1 MRSNQR
7 NHNTSNVA
15 NDKRRLQWL
24 KSRMS
29 ESESSPWRYNG
40 HAESEEGML
49 APRVTTAQT
58 QDESY
63 ARTTAQ
69 TMWQQAHEGPE
80 PKEAWEAFVEDET
93 GDIYYHNEATNE
105 TSWVPP
111 GHWSAAEA

>member
-1 MRSNQR
+1 
-7 NHNTSNVA
+7 
-15 NDKRRLQWL
+15 
-24 KSRMS
+24 
-29 ESESSPWRYNG
+29 
-40 HAESEEGML
+40 ML

-111 GHWSAAEA
+111 GHWSAAEAEAAIARAKAADAAWAEASMAEAEPESEPES